1 MHSTILK
8 RVALLMEKWRSVRLS
23 CSSLLLAGFVCA
35 TILSVASFAQA
46 PLNFGNNFF
55 VTGDYFV
62 AGAHGINT
70 NFTTINGASYTTGVI
85 SVPDPN
91 PGITGA
97 NQLPKGAQ
105 IVAALLYWQTI
116 EKAGVA
122 PGAKG
127 SGQNG
132 YFRPLLYSTTGGP
145 AAPGYAFSGT
155 NVSPSSKVS
164 WGPGGC
170 SGTST
175 GDVLQTYR
183 ADVAA
188 SLPLDA
194 NGNPTANGSFQ
205 VSLPSAVLSP
215 PFTLGATLV
224 VIYRILS
231 GAGGPNIP
239 LNAIVLYEGDYAQAK
254 PQVTMTQPLLGFYDA
269 AQNPVSR
276 LTHIVGHG
284 GIGFQTVY
292 LNGKP
297 LPSLYGSKLPSF
309 PGYYDLLWDN
319 PTWTFTSASTNPA
332 NPVTAGSSSATT
344 LVVPSSSV
352 LGCVTEG
359 AVIVSTTV
367 QNSDNDGIL
376 DSWKESNPPG
386 YCDAALENGVCEVGD
401 SADPGWVPLPGATHG
416 EQDVFLQYDYMCSS
430 MSGGLCGAGGSNYS
444 FDPRSVVDTQDG
456 LTPHA
461 TPIDKVVAAYEKHN
475 IHLHAIPGNAILES
489 QSSCAA
495 TDITNGSLTCP
506 FPNEPGTVGFS
517 AGLVYIK
524 NQTIDTQM
532 GQLGCTSTDPNPCI
546 PVFQH
551 GKKDSYHYALFS
563 HGVGVPNWFLLDG
576 SLSKV
581 QQSGNTVTFTTSL
594 PHGIAQITQQANYAT
609 ATDTVC
615 TNGRVTVVF
624 ATTNSNLNGT
634 FCVLSNPAPTATTF
648 SITVLGSSTNFTYTS
663 KTDPNLAVANGQVTT
678 ISGYSDVGGQ
688 NSVISLGYGGWGPPS
703 NPTSDGNKW
712 QVKAGTLAH
721 EGGHTMALTHGGTF
735 LNNLANNPNDYTP
748 TYEANCKPNVQTV
761 MSYLFQFDLL
771 AVPGQLNAALQPLM
785 VVDYSEDP
793 PPLNPELI
801 PTLTKSSPEGP
812 GILDN
817 LSYATTAAFELTS
830 YTGGNNSVSPHC
842 NGTPLLATDKP
853 MTYVQFSTPGFF
865 WSSATGE
872 DINFDGNTTDVL
884 HPHNEWEGTPAE
896 NGAGLSP
903 GLNLQQVSAAG
914 TITAIGPGGAGGFKP
929 GGGASGLYPVGG
941 AGGFKPGGGGFKPG
955 GGSSGEITHQEANS
969 YARPPQ
975 DLSIVQE
982 EASPRFVDLSWF
994 APTFGTV
1001 VTYNIYQSIAGG
1013 AFNLH
1018 ASVPGSQTTFQDT
1031 VTCNAGGYSY
1041 RVTAVTTNDAGQLQ
1055 ESVPSNTVPATG
1067 QEPVTGCYVVTNFSS
1082 STSAVQGSS
1091 VPITWTLTDDFYA
1104 TPANGWASAASGNPV
1119 TNLLASTLS
1128 AIGPFPSDQGCPAAP
1143 PAGTPVTTLLSKG
1156 VVQSQSGTFGSS
1168 NNHFTFN
1175 WNTTPFNAGCYFFT
1189 LNLDSGQSETTT
1201 SPLTLLIFESDTTPH
1216 ILSTTLPTAT
1226 AAIPYTNTIQ
1236 ESGGTGALTWSITAG
1251 ALPSGMSLGPNS
1263 GTVAGTP
1270 TTAGNYNFTVKVT
1283 DSLGNFGTQA
1293 FTLKVLIFLSDS
1305 APPTI
1310 NTTLPPATAGIA
1322 YSNTIQTTGGTGM
1335 LTWSITAGALPPGLS
1350 LSQLGVVSGTP
1361 TTADNYS
1368 FTVQVTDSASPAN
1381 VASQAFTLKV
1391 LIFLSDSAPPTINT
1405 TLPPATAGIA
1415 YSNTIQTTGGT
1426 GMLTWSITAGAL
1438 PPGLSLSQ
1446 LGVVS
1451 GTPTTADNYSFT
1463 VQVTDS
1469 ASPANVASQ
1478 AFTLTVLIFESD
1490 SNAPA
1495 VTTNLP
1501 AGTVVSPYSNTIDE
1515 VGGTGTLTWSITAG
1529 ALPPGLSL
1537 SQLGVVSGTPTAP
1550 GNYNFTVQVTDSASP
1565 PNVATLAF
1573 MLSVADAQYGDLI
1586 VVDGSPLASPLA
1598 GTLFR
1603 ITPTGTSGT
1612 IAAISNGSPTGVAVD
1627 PNTGNIYVA
1636 VDSVSGSGTT
1646 RIVKIGPSGT
1656 LTDPFVPGAPATV
1669 LQNPVAVAVDASGN
1683 VYVGDNSTNA
1693 IYEFN
1698 SSGTQ
1703 LGAGP
1708 FASLPNSNSVPN
1720 HIRMAFDS
1728 LGNLD
1733 VASDNIGGT
1742 AGQIE
1747 VDQVPPGGGTP
1758 AVLYNTTTKSTA
1770 TYALTQA
1777 GNESS
1782 GYTTYT
1788 GTIPPTLCVGSSVTI
1803 TGFAT
1808 TANDGTFIVQSCT
1821 STTLVV
1827 NNPSG
1832 TMDTSGGTAALQLTA
1847 IGTVGGIAAFSDG
1860 SIDVADYGAQ
1870 TIYKIT
1876 NPGMTNMAI
1885 TADISATSALCC
1897 NMSGMAN
1904 PPGAPTT
1911 LFVTLTGA
1919 NSTTPQLQQAVPAT
1933 STVTTVNST
1942 YALTVASVASGGN
1955 TTYTGTF
1962 SPTIPVGSLVT
1973 ITGFTNATN
1982 NGTFTVVSCSS
1993 TQLIVNNG
2001 SGIAETNPGIAVT
2014 APLTFP
2020 NDVAWYDY
2028 PPPG

>member
-62 AGAHGINT
+62 AGAYGINT

-97 NQLPKGAQ
+97 KQLPKGAQ

-122 PGAKG
+122 PGATG

-444 FDPRSVVDTQDG
+444 FDPRLVVDTQDG

-648 SITVLGSSTNFTYTS
+648 SITVLGRSTNFTYTS

-1391 LIFLSDSAPPTINT
+1391 LIF
-1405 TLPPATAGIA
+1405 
-1415 YSNTIQTTGGT
+1415 
-1426 GMLTWSITAGAL
+1426 
-1438 PPGLSLSQ
+1438 
-1446 LGVVS
+1446 
-1451 GTPTTADNYSFT
+1451 
-1463 VQVTDS
+1463 
-1469 ASPANVASQ
+1469 
-1478 AFTLTVLIFESD
+1478 ESD

-1501 AGTVVSPYSNTIDE
+1501 AGTVGSPYSNTIDE
-1515 VGGTGTLTWSITAG
+1515 DGGTGTLTWSITAG

-1627 PNTGNIYVA
+1627 PASGNIYVA
-1636 VDSVSGSGTT
+1636 ADSVGGNGTS
-1646 RIVKIGPSGT
+1646 RIVKVGPTGT
-1656 LTDPFVPGAPATV
+1656 LTDPFVPGLPAEGAV

-1683 VYVGDNSTNA
+1683 VYVGDNSTNV
-1693 IYEFN
+1693 IYEFS
-1698 SSGTQ
+1698 SSGTPV
-1703 LGAGP
+1703 GT
-1708 FASLPNSNSVPN
+1708 FASLPSSHSVPN
-1720 HIRMAFDS
+1720 HIRMTFDS

-1733 VASDNIGGT
+1733 VASDNIGGVS
-1742 AGQIE
+1742 GQVE
-1747 VDQVPPGGGTP
+1747 VDQVPSGGGTLT
-1758 AVLYNTTTKSTA
+1758 VLYNTTTNSTA
-1770 TYALTQA
+1770 ATYTLTA
-1777 GNESS
+1777 ASAAVSGN
-1782 GYTTYT
+1782 TTYT
-1788 GTIPPTLCVGSSVTI
+1788 GTFSTTLCVGSSVAI
-1803 TGFAT
+1803 TGFAI
-1808 TANDGTFIVQSCT
+1808 TANNGTFIVQSCT
-1821 STTLVV
+1821 STMLVV
-1827 NNPSG
+1827 NNPNG
-1832 TMDTSGGTAALQLTA
+1832 MMDTSGGTATLQPTA
-1847 IGTVGGIAAFSDG
+1847 IGTVGGIAVFSDG
-1860 SIDVADYGAQ
+1860 SIDVADYVAQ

-1904 PPGAPTT
+1904 PPGVPTT

-1919 NSTTPQLQQAVPAT
+1919 KSTTPQLQQAVPAT

-1942 YALTVASVASGGN
+1942 YALTAASAASGGN

-1993 TQLIVNNG
+1993 TQLVVNNG

>member
-62 AGAHGINT
+62 AGAYGINT

-97 NQLPKGAQ
+97 KQLPKGAQ

-444 FDPRSVVDTQDG
+444 FDPRLVVDTQDG

-648 SITVLGSSTNFTYTS
+648 SITVLGRSTNFTYTS

-1381 VASQAFTLKV
+1381 VASQAFTL
-1391 LIFLSDSAPPTINT
+1391 
-1405 TLPPATAGIA
+1405 
-1415 YSNTIQTTGGT
+1415 
-1426 GMLTWSITAGAL
+1426 
-1438 PPGLSLSQ
+1438 
-1446 LGVVS
+1446 
-1451 GTPTTADNYSFT
+1451 
-1463 VQVTDS
+1463 
-1469 ASPANVASQ
+1469 
-1478 AFTLTVLIFESD
+1478 TVLIFESD

-1683 VYVGDNSTNA
+1683 VYVGDNSTNV
-1693 IYEFN
+1693 IYEFS
-1698 SSGTQ
+1698 SSGTPV
-1703 LGAGP
+1703 GT
-1708 FASLPNSNSVPN
+1708 FASLPSSHSVPN
-1720 HIRMAFDS
+1720 HIRMTFDS

-1733 VASDNIGGT
+1733 VASDNIGGVS
-1742 AGQIE
+1742 GQVE
-1747 VDQVPPGGGTP
+1747 VDQVPSGGGTLT
-1758 AVLYNTTTKSTA
+1758 VLYNTTTNSTA
-1770 TYALTQA
+1770 ATYTLTA
-1777 GNESS
+1777 ASAAVSGN
-1782 GYTTYT
+1782 TTYT
-1788 GTIPPTLCVGSSVTI
+1788 GTFSTTLCVGSSVAI
-1803 TGFAT
+1803 TGFAI
-1808 TANDGTFIVQSCT
+1808 TANNGTFIVQSCT
-1821 STTLVV
+1821 STMLVV
-1827 NNPSG
+1827 NNPNG
-1832 TMDTSGGTAALQLTA
+1832 MMDTSGGTATLQPTA
-1847 IGTVGGIAAFSDG
+1847 IGTVGGIAVFSDG
-1860 SIDVADYGAQ
+1860 SIDVADYVAQ

-1904 PPGAPTT
+1904 PPGVPTT

-1919 NSTTPQLQQAVPAT
+1919 KSTTPQLQQAVPAT

-1942 YALTVASVASGGN
+1942 YALTAASAASGGN

-1993 TQLIVNNG
+1993 TQLVVNNG

>member
-62 AGAHGINT
+62 AGAYGINT

-97 NQLPKGAQ
+97 KQLPKGAQ

-122 PGAKG
+122 PGATG

-444 FDPRSVVDTQDG
+444 FDPRLVVDTQDG

-648 SITVLGSSTNFTYTS
+648 SITVLGRSTNFTYTS

-1391 LIFLSDSAPPTINT
+1391 LIF
-1405 TLPPATAGIA
+1405 
-1415 YSNTIQTTGGT
+1415 
-1426 GMLTWSITAGAL
+1426 
-1438 PPGLSLSQ
+1438 
-1446 LGVVS
+1446 
-1451 GTPTTADNYSFT
+1451 
-1463 VQVTDS
+1463 
-1469 ASPANVASQ
+1469 
-1478 AFTLTVLIFESD
+1478 ESD

-1501 AGTVVSPYSNTIDE
+1501 AGTVGSPYSNTIDE
-1515 VGGTGTLTWSITAG
+1515 DGGTGTLTWSITAG

-1627 PNTGNIYVA
+1627 PASGNIYVA
-1636 VDSVSGSGTT
+1636 ADSVGGNGTS
-1646 RIVKIGPSGT
+1646 RIVKVGPTGT
-1656 LTDPFVPGAPATV
+1656 LTDPFVPGLPAEGAV

-1683 VYVGDNSTNA
+1683 VYVGDNSTNV
-1693 IYEFN
+1693 IYEFS
-1698 SSGTQ
+1698 SSGTPV
-1703 LGAGP
+1703 GT
-1708 FASLPNSNSVPN
+1708 FASLPSSHSVPN
-1720 HIRMAFDS
+1720 HIRMTFDS

-1733 VASDNIGGT
+1733 VASDNIGGVS
-1742 AGQIE
+1742 GQVE
-1747 VDQVPPGGGTP
+1747 VDQVPSGGGTLT
-1758 AVLYNTTTKSTA
+1758 VLYNTTTNSTA
-1770 TYALTQA
+1770 ATYTLTA
-1777 GNESS
+1777 ASAAVSGN
-1782 GYTTYT
+1782 TTYT
-1788 GTIPPTLCVGSSVTI
+1788 GTFSTTLCVGSSVAI
-1803 TGFAT
+1803 TGFAI
-1808 TANDGTFIVQSCT
+1808 TANNGTFIVQSCT
-1821 STTLVV
+1821 STMLVV
-1827 NNPSG
+1827 NNPNG
-1832 TMDTSGGTAALQLTA
+1832 MMDTSGGTATLQPTA
-1847 IGTVGGIAAFSDG
+1847 IGTVGGIAVFSDG
-1860 SIDVADYGAQ
+1860 SIDVADYVAQ

-1904 PPGAPTT
+1904 PPGVPTT

-1919 NSTTPQLQQAVPAT
+1919 KSTTPQLQQAVPAT

-1942 YALTVASVASGGN
+1942 YALTAASAASGGN

>member
-62 AGAHGINT
+62 AGAYGINT

-97 NQLPKGAQ
+97 KQLPKGAQ

-122 PGAKG
+122 PGATG

-444 FDPRSVVDTQDG
+444 FDPRLVVDTQDG

-648 SITVLGSSTNFTYTS
+648 SITVLGRSTNFTYTS

-1391 LIFLSDSAPPTINT
+1391 LIF
-1405 TLPPATAGIA
+1405 
-1415 YSNTIQTTGGT
+1415 
-1426 GMLTWSITAGAL
+1426 
-1438 PPGLSLSQ
+1438 
-1446 LGVVS
+1446 
-1451 GTPTTADNYSFT
+1451 
-1463 VQVTDS
+1463 
-1469 ASPANVASQ
+1469 
-1478 AFTLTVLIFESD
+1478 ESD

-1501 AGTVVSPYSNTIDE
+1501 AGTVGSPYSNTIDE
-1515 VGGTGTLTWSITAG
+1515 DGGTGTLTWSITAG
-1529 ALPPGLSL
+1529 APPPGLSL

-1627 PNTGNIYVA
+1627 PASGNIYVA
-1636 VDSVSGSGTT
+1636 ADSVGGNGTS
-1646 RIVKIGPSGT
+1646 RIVKVGPTGT
-1656 LTDPFVPGAPATV
+1656 LTDPFVPGLPAEGAV

-1683 VYVGDNSTNA
+1683 VYVGDNSTNV
-1693 IYEFN
+1693 IYEFS
-1698 SSGTQ
+1698 SSGTPV
-1703 LGAGP
+1703 GT
-1708 FASLPNSNSVPN
+1708 FASLPSSHSVPN
-1720 HIRMAFDS
+1720 HIRMTFDS

-1733 VASDNIGGT
+1733 VASDNIGGVS
-1742 AGQIE
+1742 GQVE
-1747 VDQVPPGGGTP
+1747 VDQVPSGGGTLT
-1758 AVLYNTTTKSTA
+1758 VLYNTTTNSTA
-1770 TYALTQA
+1770 ATYTLTA
-1777 GNESS
+1777 ASAAVSGN
-1782 GYTTYT
+1782 TTYT
-1788 GTIPPTLCVGSSVTI
+1788 GTFSTTLCVGSSVAI
-1803 TGFAT
+1803 TGFAI
-1808 TANDGTFIVQSCT
+1808 TANNGTFIVQSCT
-1821 STTLVV
+1821 STMLVV
-1827 NNPSG
+1827 NNPNG
-1832 TMDTSGGTAALQLTA
+1832 MMDTSGGTATLQPTA
-1847 IGTVGGIAAFSDG
+1847 IGTVGGIAVFSDG
-1860 SIDVADYGAQ
+1860 SIDVADYVAQ

-1904 PPGAPTT
+1904 PPGVPTT

-1919 NSTTPQLQQAVPAT
+1919 KSTTPQLQQAVPAT

-1942 YALTVASVASGGN
+1942 YALTAASAASGGN

-1993 TQLIVNNG
+1993 TQLVVNNG

>member
-1 MHSTILK
+1 MVAAIAAVVLLAGSTAAWGSEAIPPGTGNRARRSVSGFQFLISRFSFRALGGKFPSSECLAQWNVKGDSVMHSTILK

-97 NQLPKGAQ
+97 KQLPKGAQ

-122 PGAKG
+122 PGATG

-648 SITVLGSSTNFTYTS
+648 SITVLGRSTNFTYTS

-1293 FTLKVLIFLSDS
+1293 FTLKVLIF
-1305 APPTI
+1305 
-1310 NTTLPPATAGIA
+1310 
-1322 YSNTIQTTGGTGM
+1322 
-1335 LTWSITAGALPPGLS
+1335 
-1350 LSQLGVVSGTP
+1350 
-1361 TTADNYS
+1361 
-1368 FTVQVTDSASPAN
+1368 
-1381 VASQAFTLKV
+1381 
-1391 LIFLSDSAPPTINT
+1391 
-1405 TLPPATAGIA
+1405 
-1415 YSNTIQTTGGT
+1415 
-1426 GMLTWSITAGAL
+1426 
-1438 PPGLSLSQ
+1438 
-1446 LGVVS
+1446 
-1451 GTPTTADNYSFT
+1451 
-1463 VQVTDS
+1463 
-1469 ASPANVASQ
+1469 
-1478 AFTLTVLIFESD
+1478 ESD

-1501 AGTVVSPYSNTIDE
+1501 AGTVGSPYSNTIDE
-1515 VGGTGTLTWSITAG
+1515 DGGTGTLTWSITAG

-1627 PNTGNIYVA
+1627 PASGNIYVA
-1636 VDSVSGSGTT
+1636 ADSVGGNGTS
-1646 RIVKIGPSGT
+1646 RIVKVGPTGT
-1656 LTDPFVPGAPATV
+1656 LTDPFVPGLPAEGAV

-1683 VYVGDNSTNA
+1683 VYVGDNSTNV
-1693 IYEFN
+1693 IYEFS
-1698 SSGTQ
+1698 SSGTPV
-1703 LGAGP
+1703 GT
-1708 FASLPNSNSVPN
+1708 FASLPSSHSVPN
-1720 HIRMAFDS
+1720 HIRMTFDS

-1733 VASDNIGGT
+1733 VASDNIGGVS
-1742 AGQIE
+1742 GQVE
-1747 VDQVPPGGGTP
+1747 VDQVPSGGGTLT
-1758 AVLYNTTTKSTA
+1758 VLYNTTTNSTA
-1770 TYALTQA
+1770 ATYTLTA
-1777 GNESS
+1777 ASAAVSGN
-1782 GYTTYT
+1782 TTYT
-1788 GTIPPTLCVGSSVTI
+1788 GTFSTTLCVGSSVAI
-1803 TGFAT
+1803 TGFAI
-1808 TANDGTFIVQSCT
+1808 TANNGTFIVQSCT
-1821 STTLVV
+1821 STMLVV
-1827 NNPSG
+1827 NNPNG
-1832 TMDTSGGTAALQLTA
+1832 MMDTSGGTATLQPTA
-1847 IGTVGGIAAFSDG
+1847 IGTVGGIAVFSDG
-1860 SIDVADYGAQ
+1860 SIDVADYVAQ

-1904 PPGAPTT
+1904 PPGVPTT

-1919 NSTTPQLQQAVPAT
+1919 KSTTPQLQQAVPAT

-1942 YALTVASVASGGN
+1942 YALTAASAASGGN

-1993 TQLIVNNG
+1993 TQLVVNNG

-2014 APLTFP
+2014 APLTFS

>member
-1 MHSTILK
+1 
-8 RVALLMEKWRSVRLS
+8 
-23 CSSLLLAGFVCA
+23 
-35 TILSVASFAQA
+35 
-46 PLNFGNNFF
+46 
-55 VTGDYFV
+55 
-62 AGAHGINT
+62 
-70 NFTTINGASYTTGVI
+70 
-85 SVPDPN
+85 
-91 PGITGA
+91 
-97 NQLPKGAQ
+97 
-105 IVAALLYWQTI
+105 
-116 EKAGVA
+116 
-122 PGAKG
+122 
-127 SGQNG
+127 
-132 YFRPLLYSTTGGP
+132 
-145 AAPGYAFSGT
+145 
-155 NVSPSSKVS
+155 
-164 WGPGGC
+164 
-170 SGTST
+170 
-175 GDVLQTYR
+175 
-183 ADVAA
+183 
-188 SLPLDA
+188 
-194 NGNPTANGSFQ
+194 
-205 VSLPSAVLSP
+205 
-215 PFTLGATLV
+215 
-224 VIYRILS
+224 
-231 GAGGPNIP
+231 
-239 LNAIVLYEGDYAQAK
+239 
-254 PQVTMTQPLLGFYDA
+254 
-269 AQNPVSR
+269 
-276 LTHIVGHG
+276 
-284 GIGFQTVY
+284 
-292 LNGKP
+292 
-297 LPSLYGSKLPSF
+297 
-309 PGYYDLLWDN
+309 
-319 PTWTFTSASTNPA
+319 
-332 NPVTAGSSSATT
+332 
-344 LVVPSSSV
+344 
-352 LGCVTEG
+352 
-359 AVIVSTTV
+359 
-367 QNSDNDGIL
+367 
-376 DSWKESNPPG
+376 
-386 YCDAALENGVCEVGD
+386 
-401 SADPGWVPLPGATHG
+401 VPLPGATHG

-1055 ESVPSNTVPATG
+1055 ESVPSNTVPAAG

-1478 AFTLTVLIFESD
+1478 AFTLKVLIFESD

-1501 AGTVVSPYSNTIDE
+1501 AGTVGSPYSNTIDE
-1515 VGGTGTLTWSITAG
+1515 DGGTGTLTWSITAG

-1627 PNTGNIYVA
+1627 PASGNIYVA
-1636 VDSVSGSGTT
+1636 ADSVGGNGTS
-1646 RIVKIGPSGT
+1646 RIVKVGPTGT
-1656 LTDPFVPGAPATV
+1656 LTDPFVPGLPAEGAV

-1683 VYVGDNSTNA
+1683 VYVGDNSTNV
-1693 IYEFN
+1693 IYEFS
-1698 SSGTQ
+1698 SSGTPV
-1703 LGAGP
+1703 GT
-1708 FASLPNSNSVPN
+1708 FASLPSSHSVPN
-1720 HIRMAFDS
+1720 HIRMTFDS

-1733 VASDNIGGT
+1733 VASDNIGGVS
-1742 AGQIE
+1742 GQVE
-1747 VDQVPPGGGTP
+1747 VDQVPSGGGTLT
-1758 AVLYNTTTKSTA
+1758 VLYNTTTNSTA
-1770 TYALTQA
+1770 ATYTLTA
-1777 GNESS
+1777 ASAAVSGN
-1782 GYTTYT
+1782 TTYT
-1788 GTIPPTLCVGSSVTI
+1788 GTFSTTLCVGSSVAI
-1803 TGFAT
+1803 TGFAI
-1808 TANDGTFIVQSCT
+1808 TANNGTFIVQSCT
-1821 STTLVV
+1821 STMLVV
-1827 NNPSG
+1827 NNPNG
-1832 TMDTSGGTAALQLTA
+1832 MMDTSGGTATLQPTA
-1847 IGTVGGIAAFSDG
+1847 IGTVGGIAVFSDG
-1860 SIDVADYGAQ
+1860 SIDVADYVAQ

-1904 PPGAPTT
+1904 PPGVPTT

-1919 NSTTPQLQQAVPAT
+1919 KSTTPQLQQAVPAT

-1942 YALTVASVASGGN
+1942 YALTAASAASGGN

-1993 TQLIVNNG
+1993 TQLVVNNG